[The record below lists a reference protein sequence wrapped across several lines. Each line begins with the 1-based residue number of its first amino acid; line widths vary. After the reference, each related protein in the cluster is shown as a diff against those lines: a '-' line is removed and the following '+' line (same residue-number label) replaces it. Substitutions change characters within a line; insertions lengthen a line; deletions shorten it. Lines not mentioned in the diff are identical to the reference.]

1 MVPAES
7 ILPDGLPSPAGT
19 HLRDASET
27 REGEV
32 KGKHQGLLICSS
44 LKKPASG
51 GYDLLGRKIGACTP
65 FWLLQMDGVEYH
77 IRDAQQLLTS

>member
-1 MVPAES
+1 MS
-7 ILPDGLPSPAGT
+7 NRYLNWLPLPRLSFPYDVAQTG
-19 HLRDASET
+19 
-27 REGEV
+27 EGEV
-32 KGKHQGLLICSS
+32 KRKHQGLLICSS
-44 LKKPASG
+44 LQKPASG